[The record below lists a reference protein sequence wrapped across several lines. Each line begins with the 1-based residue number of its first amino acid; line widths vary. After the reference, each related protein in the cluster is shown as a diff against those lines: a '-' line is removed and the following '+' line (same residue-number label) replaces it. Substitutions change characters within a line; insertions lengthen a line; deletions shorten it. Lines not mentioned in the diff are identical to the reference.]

1 MVLVLPARQCFIPRN
16 CLMARLPF
24 LLRPQSRSN
33 LQGGTPVGMPVQM
46 IAAAVP
52 IVASVPLPYL
62 LPSQC
67 VLRPSML
74 LVRLPGTSLQP
85 FPPLSSPFPCTSW
98 RIDFRAAAS
107 T

>member
-1 MVLVLPARQCFIPRN
+1 MALVLQARQCLIPRN
-16 CLMARLPF
+16 SLMVRLPF
-24 LLRPQSRSN
+24 LLCSQRRSD
-33 LQGGTPVGMPVQM
+33 LQGGTHLGMPVQM

-52 IVASVPLPYL
+52 TVASVPLPYL

-85 FPPLSSPFPCTSW
+85 FPLLSSPFSCTSW
-98 RIDFRAAAS
+98 RFDFRAAAS